1 MAVAVVVAAAV
12 DAEGDAV
19 GDAVVVVVVAAASP
33 APVSRGRERCWR
45 TYLRVVSRG
54 PFIVKVVK
62 HGMSVIC

>member
-19 GDAVVVVVVAAASP
+19 GDAVVVVVAAASP